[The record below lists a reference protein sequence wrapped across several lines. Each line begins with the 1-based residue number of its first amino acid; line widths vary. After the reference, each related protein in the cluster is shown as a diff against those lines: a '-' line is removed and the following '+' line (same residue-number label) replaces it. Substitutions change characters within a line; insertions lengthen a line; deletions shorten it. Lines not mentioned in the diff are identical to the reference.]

1 MDLVPALVLGS
12 AVGSALASRVAVDVD
27 EDLLR
32 NVFAAYALALGL
44 YTLRVGAAMPRL
56 PRAAK

>member
-1 MDLVPALVLGS
+1 MCVRVRAPSLRMDLVPALVLGS

-32 NVFAAYALALGL
+32 NVFAA
-44 YTLRVGAAMPRL
+44 
-56 PRAAK
+56 